1 MVDITNTAVSQHD
14 SRHVS
19 ARERLCFIIDYA
31 YQLFCH
37 QVVGGVIQIEN
48 EASMQ
53 LHLSNIL
60 LQLGRLNVFSADE
73 YFNIELEKKIEL
85 DHETSK
91 SKNKKARVDIWI
103 EFRKGDAMI
112 AAAAIELKYL
122 RKSQNNNAAVTDA
135 RHSVYKDLENLE
147 QYAAQCSGLYI
158 CEIVC
163 TDNRNFTES
172 KAEKFSISEGTVVS
186 TYIDAASKYDDII
199 LLKRYD
205 SIKWDRLG
213 KFNFLKLCPM

>member
-1 MVDITNTAVSQHD
+1 MEIRSRIAVYNSD
-14 SRHVS
+14 NES
-19 ARERLCFIIDYA
+19 ARQRLKFIIDYA

-73 YFNIELEKKIEL
+73 YFNIELEKKIDL

-103 EFRKGDAMI
+103 EFKKGDAMTS
-112 AAAAIELKYL
+112 ASAIELKYL
-122 RKSQNNNAAVTDA
+122 RKSQKKNAAVTDA

-147 QYAAQCSGLYI
+147 QYATQFSDLYI

-163 TDNRNFTES
+163 TDNHNFVDS
-172 KAEKFSISEGTVVS
+172 KAEKFSISDGTVIS
-186 TYIDAASKYDDII
+186 TYKGVDSTYDDII
-199 LLKRYD
+199 LTKHYD
-205 SIKWDRLG
+205 PILWDQLG
-213 KFNFLKLCPM
+213 KYNFLKLCPN